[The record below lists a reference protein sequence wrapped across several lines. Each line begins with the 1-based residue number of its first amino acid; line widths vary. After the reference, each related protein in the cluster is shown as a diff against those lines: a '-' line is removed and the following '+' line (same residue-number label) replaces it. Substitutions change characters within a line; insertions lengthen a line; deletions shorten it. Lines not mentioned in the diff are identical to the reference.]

1 MLVRGFNLDL
11 VRACFTIQP
20 SVGGGM
26 FAEAGAGFE

>member
-11 VRACFTIQP
+11 VRASLTIQP
-20 SVGGGM
+20 FEGGGM